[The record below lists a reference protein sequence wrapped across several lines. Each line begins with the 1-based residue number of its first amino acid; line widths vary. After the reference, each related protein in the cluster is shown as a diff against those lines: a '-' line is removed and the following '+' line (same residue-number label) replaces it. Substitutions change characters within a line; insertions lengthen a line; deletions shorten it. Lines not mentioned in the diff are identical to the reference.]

1 MADREGAMSGK
12 QVSILLEAVGTAA
25 ASQMPLE
32 VTLAA
37 LAEEKEDP
45 RLAAIAQ
52 RLVTELE
59 RGVPVEQAVTGLE
72 RQLPAEVRGLLRAG
86 IESGD
91 LAGTLTRFTD
101 QRLTTQR
108 IRRRIRATIAYP
120 MLIAVIMVPLM
131 LFIST
136 FVIPLFVEMFE
147 EFDLVLP
154 GITLLVLETGK
165 QLPGV
170 IFGLLLFLIG
180 VPILLRLLGGRWV
193 FHRARSA
200 TPFVGPL
207 WMWCAQREFA
217 ALLASFLDLRLPM
230 TNAVA
235 HTGEVMSDRNLSRAC
250 RRVSQRLE
258 TGQPLSESLSQS
270 IHFDRSL
277 VTLIAWGERH
287 GVLPEALRISAEV
300 FDDRIEQHASLI
312 QRLLPP
318 VTLIVVGVMIFVVI
332 IGLMVPLLKLLEAL
346 SM

>member
-1 MADREGAMSGK
+1 MADKEGTMSGK
-12 QVSILLEAVGTAA
+12 QVSILLEAVETAA
-25 ASQMPLE
+25 ANQMPLE

-45 RLAAIAQ
+45 RLAAIAR
-52 RLVTELE
+52 RLVAELE

-101 QRLTTQR
+101 QRLATQR
-108 IRRRIRATIAYP
+108 IGRRIRATIAYP
-120 MLIAVIMVPLM
+120 MLIAAILVPLM

-136 FVIPLFVEMFE
+136 WVIPMFE
-147 EFDLVLP
+147 DIFNEFGLVLP
-154 GITLLVLETGK
+154 AITLLVLETGK

-170 IFGLLLFLIG
+170 IFGLLLFVIG
-180 VPILLRLLGGRWV
+180 VPVLLRLLGGRWV

-200 TPFVGPL
+200 TPFFGPL

-230 TNAVA
+230 INAVA

-250 RRVSQRLE
+250 RRLSQRLE
-258 TGQPLSESLSQS
+258 TGQPLSASLSQS

-300 FDDRIEQHASLI
+300 FDDRIEQQASLI

>member
-1 MADREGAMSGK
+1 MSDNQGAMSGQ

-37 LAEEKEDP
+37 LADEKEDP
-45 RLAAIAQ
+45 RLANIAR
-52 RLVTELE
+52 RLVSELE
-59 RGVPVEQAVTGLE
+59 RGVSVEPAVTSLD

-86 IESGD
+86 IESGE
-91 LAGTLTRFTD
+91 LAGTLMRFTD
-101 QRLTTQR
+101 QRLVTQR
-108 IRRRIRATIAYP
+108 IGRRIRATIAYP
-120 MLIAVIMVPLM
+120 LLIGVILVPLM

-136 FVIPLFVEMFE
+136 WVIPMFE
-147 EFDLVLP
+147 DIFAEFDIDLP
-154 GITLLVLETGK
+154 AITLLVLETGK

-170 IFGLLLFLIG
+170 IMGLLLFLIG
-180 VPILLRLLGGRWV
+180 VPVLLRLLGGRWV
-193 FHRARSA
+193 FHRVRSA

-207 WMWCAQREFA
+207 WVWCAQREFA
-217 ALLASFLDLRLPM
+217 AQLASFLDLRLPM
-230 TNAVA
+230 INAVT
-235 HTGEVMSDRNLSRAC
+235 HTGEVMSDRNVSRAC
-250 RRVSQRLE
+250 RRVAQRLE
-258 TGQPLSESLSQS
+258 TGQPLSASLSQS

-287 GVLPEALRISAEV
+287 GLLPEALRISAEV

-318 VTLIVVGVMIFVVI
+318 ITLIVVGTMIFVVV
-332 IGLMVPLLKLLEAL
+332 IGLMVPLVKLIEGL